1 MEEKCLNCAKT
12 CNPVVVAADFCKH
25 NSCDAYDAETKEECL
40 TQFDD
45 CVCQN
50 GADVKICNGKKKGCM
65 KCAKNCSPTD
75 TPEPTAP
82 PCTDNPEGWT
92 DVDGFNCP
100 WFAEGSNNCAFV
112 GNNHANK
119 DGITAIE
126 ACCACGGGS
135 TLDTPEPTAPPCTD
149 EGWLD
154 FYGDTCEWYAV
165 NDHCAKYGDI
175 WAKNGGIAANEACCA
190 CGGGS
195 TLDTPE
201 PTAPPCTDN
210 PEGWQDYHEHNCEWY
225 AVNNHCAKFGNDFAK
240 NDGITANDACCAC
253 GGGSTS

>member
-65 KCAKNCSPTD
+65 KCAKNCSPT
-75 TPEPTAP
+75 
-82 PCTDNPEGWT
+82 
-92 DVDGFNCP
+92 
-100 WFAEGSNNCAFV
+100 
-112 GNNHANK
+112 
-119 DGITAIE
+119 
-126 ACCACGGGS
+126 
-135 TLDTPEPTAPPCTD
+135 DTPEPTAPPCTD